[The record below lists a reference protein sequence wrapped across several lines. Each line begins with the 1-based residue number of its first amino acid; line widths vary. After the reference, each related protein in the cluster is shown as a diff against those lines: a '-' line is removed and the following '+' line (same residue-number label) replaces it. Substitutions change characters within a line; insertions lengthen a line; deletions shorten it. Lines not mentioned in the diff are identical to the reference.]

1 MIDHFKIFLTKL
13 IELKWFNVNRETI
26 NDKTK
31 ERSYHNKEYNQWAPV
46 VIRNLQSKWKEKK

>member
-31 ERSYHNKEYNQWAPV
+31 ERSYHNKEYNQ
-46 VIRNLQSKWKEKK
+46 